1 MGELIP
7 TMDEIKLL
15 SALRRYK
22 NRGTAKLIL
31 NTWTLD
37 IEPVGNIERIG
48 SAIPKNRPLDKK
60 VVTA

>member
-7 TMDEIKLL
+7 TIDELKLL
-15 SALRRYK
+15 LALRRHK
-22 NRGTAKLIL
+22 HRGTIKLIL

-37 IEPVGNIERIG
+37 IEPIGNIERISSTG
-48 SAIPKNRPLDKK
+48 KNRPLDKK